1 MLEDNLLN
9 HLLEMVGTLNAQ
21 VNETWLIQQCIG
33 FYQKALGVAYRP
45 FFVMRHIK
53 DLAKLMSVFK
63 PK

>member
-21 VNETWLIQQCIG
+21 VNETWLIQQCIE

-45 FFVMRHIK
+45 FFVLRHIK